1 MEFKEL
7 ENEEEKLDYMDIER
21 DDCIVNIMDMDN
33 KTRRYIPSVETNLR
47 RHVQMMPE
55 AAYRCSG
62 INIMGRRIKSLM
74 FTTDVAIIRNNNAEA
89 VMAVYPFTPELSI
102 TRAILDVAP
111 VPVFVGVGGG
121 ITSGPRAIEIAFQA
135 ELHGAFGVVVNAP
148 MQNDVIKAMAEY
160 VDIPIVTTIASIN
173 DDVLGKIEA
182 GARILNV
189 AGGKRTPEL
198 VREVRKKVGN
208 EFPIIATSGH
218 TDEHIMA
225 TINAGANALSYT
237 PKTSPEILEEIMN
250 GYRQK

>member
-1 MEFKEL
+1 
-7 ENEEEKLDYMDIER
+7 
-21 DDCIVNIMDMDN
+21 
-33 KTRRYIPSVETNLR
+33 
-47 RHVQMMPE
+47 
-55 AAYRCSG
+55 
-62 INIMGRRIKSLM
+62 MGRRIKSLM

-102 TRAILDVAP
+102 TKAILDVAP

-148 MQNDVIKAMAEY
+148 MQNEVIKAMAEY

-173 DDVLGKIEA
+173 DDILGKIEA

-189 AGGKRTPEL
+189 AGGKNTPEL
-198 VREVRKKVGN
+198 VMEVRKIVGN

-237 PKTSPEILEEIMN
+237 PKTSPEILEEIMA
-250 GYRQK
+250 GYRKK